1 MSTVTT
7 SAAARTV
14 SVLLATALATLLA
27 LVAPP
32 ALAAPAAIDRLSG
45 DDRYATAAAVS
56 RDNFAAGVATVY
68 VANGLDYPDA
78 LAGAPRAAADG
89 SPILLVQQ
97 TALPAVVK
105 TELNRLRPG
114 RIVILGGSGVVSDAV
129 ANELRAYTSGSVTR
143 LSGADRYAT
152 AAAVAATFGSG
163 VDVAYVASG
172 LTYPDALAGAPVA
185 GSGKDPVLLVRGERL
200 DTPVAGAL
208 RTLRPK
214 RIVILGGAGAVSESI
229 AAELRSNTAGS
240 VTRLGGND
248 RFSTSA
254 AISAAVYPDGS
265 DVVYLANGYDFP
277 DALSA
282 APLAGRD
289 RGPVL
294 LVRPGSIDPTVALE
308 LARLGA
314 SRVVALGG
322 PGVVS
327 DAVLNQAAG
336 RVDDPVLEDKPVT
349 TAPVLTDEMAAIA
362 ASYRTPATSRAGT
375 TAISW
380 ARTQLGKKYAWGG
393 AGPDTYDCSG
403 LVMRAFEKAGR
414 QLPRVTRDQWKAT
427 TRVSLDDLRPGDL
440 LFWSSNGQPSEIYH
454 VAIYTGNGMR
464 LHAPSTGKFVEE
476 VPIWNGNLLPFGGRV
491 M

>member
-1 MSTVTT
+1 MSTVSHSVAT
-7 SAAARTV
+7 RTL
-14 SVLLATALATLLA
+14 SLLLASGLAALLA

-32 ALAAPAAIDRLSG
+32 ALAAPASIHRLAG

-56 RDNFAAGVATVY
+56 RDNFAAGVGTVY
-68 VANGLDYPDA
+68 IANGLDYPDA

-97 TALPAVVK
+97 TALPSVVK

-114 RIVILGGSGVVSDAV
+114 RIVILGGPGVVSDAV
-129 ANELRAYTSGSVTR
+129 ANELGAYASGGVSR

-152 AAAVAATFGSG
+152 AAAVASTFGGG

-185 GSGKDPVLLVRGERL
+185 GSGQDPVLLVRGDRL
-200 DTPVAGAL
+200 DAPVAGAL
-208 RTLRPK
+208 GKLRPK
-214 RIVILGGAGAVSESI
+214 RIVILGGTGAVSESI
-229 AAELRSNTAGS
+229 AAELRSYTAGS
-240 VTRLGGND
+240 VSRLGGND

-282 APLAGRD
+282 APLAGRE

-314 SRVVALGG
+314 TRVVALGG
-322 PGVVS
+322 PGVVT

-336 RVDDPVLEDKPVT
+336 RVPDPIMADKPVVN
-349 TAPVLTDEMAAIA
+349 APDATDEMAKIA
-362 ASYRTPATSRAGT
+362 ASYRAPAASSAG
-375 TAISW
+375 AVAMKW
-380 ARTQLGKKYAWGG
+380 ARTQIGKPYGWGDE
-393 AGPDTYDCSG
+393 GPDSYDCSG
-403 LVMRAFEKAGR
+403 LTMWAFGKAGKS
-414 QLPRVTRDQWKAT
+414 LPRVTRDQWKAT
-427 TRVSLDDLRPGDL
+427 TRVALADMRPGDL
-440 LFWSSNGQPSEIYH
+440 MFWSRDGQPSGIYH
-454 VAIYTGNGMR
+454 VAIFTGNGMR
-464 LHAPSTGKFVEE
+464 LHAPVPDKFVEE
-476 VPIWNGNLLPFGGRV
+476 VGIYNVNLLPFGGRV